1 MIKEISLKEE
11 KEKIFQL
18 AKGYVRAATIQTHY
32 NYIREKEGEEGV
44 KKVQEKLKELGGYID
59 PQKLDPL
66 AWIPLAPV
74 DLVIVVAKD
83 VFNWTDQDIFN
94 MGNSA
99 PKYSFIVKILMK
111 TFLSIEKTFRVC
123 PEYWRKHFTSG
134 ELISYKLNKKEK
146 YLVLRLK
153 HPCHPLLC
161 VFYKGYFLRIGQYV
175 IKSKK
180 ITIKETKCMSKG
192 APYHEFVI
200 SWE

>member
-1 MIKEISLKEE
+1 MIEKTSLKEE

-18 AKGYVRAATIQTHY
+18 AKGYVRATTIQTHF
-32 NYIREKEGEEGV
+32 NYIREKKGEEGV
-44 KKVQEKLKELGGYID
+44 KKVQEKLKELGSYID

-74 DLVIVVAKD
+74 DFVIAVAKD
-83 VFNWTDQDIFN
+83 VFNWTDEVIFD

-111 TFLSIEKTFRVC
+111 TFLSIEKTFQES
-123 PEYWRKHFTSG
+123 PKYWRKHYTSG
-134 ELISYKLNKKEK
+134 ELTACKINKKEK

-161 VFYKGYFLRIGQYV
+161 IFYKGYFLRIAQYV
-175 IKSKK
+175 VESKE
-180 ITIKETKCMSKG
+180 ITIKETKCMSEG

-200 SWE
+200 SWK